1 MRFFF
6 SLLCIISFGVSAT
19 PQYAFSLYE
28 TPKYPPSFDHFDY
41 VNPNAPKGGKLT
53 YATLGTF
60 DTLNPF
66 VIQGMAASGLYLTYD
81 TLFKESDD
89 EPDTLYPLVATSLE
103 LFPKKK
109 EVIFTLNPKA
119 RFSDDSPITAEDIA
133 FSFNILKTKGRP
145 TYRYYLENVQKIET
159 PDSHTIRIILTKWDK
174 TFIPILAT
182 LPILSHAFWEKRD
195 FTKTSLT
202 PPVSSGPYVI
212 EKVVPGKSILYKR
225 NPHYWAKD
233 LNVNKGFDNFD
244 WVQADYYRDTSVILE
259 ALKTGAVDLRLEN
272 EARRWQYSLNYPQ
285 VKKGHLKR
293 LEFNHQLPS
302 GMQGFVFNLRRP
314 IFQDIHVRE
323 ALALL
328 YDLVL
333 ATTRPTEDG
342 KSNFEKTSDDYRANQ
357 QLYVR
362 LTNDTISP
370 VEKIEEEPEILTTI
384 ANPRETE
391 ILNVL
396 NSKKIKNK
404 AEKLADL
411 LFGKKVRKSLS
422 FGKTQYNLFPKNII
436 FVDENL
442 TDNAI
447 VNPTN
452 KSVIDNEHN
461 GLIIPAKTVV
471 LGREW
476 MEMATSSNLLDRQ
489 QAAKKLIHEQLHILL
504 TGENSKYIEQI
515 REIFDEFAEKNTN
528 EELNKYLYK
537 WDEKRYYTDGKLNQE
552 GLEEFLVET
561 LTSNELAN
569 ALNNIETNFNENK
582 NKKESL
588 FQKIMKILANIL
600 GIDIKEGSLYEKE
613 FKLLR
618 DIFSTPEQ
626 LEINFEEQITET
638 QTSQTAQT
646 AETQT
651 TQIEKTTNEETEDL
665 SYEDEYDDLWDSSG
679 AADLVDKR
687 SRIQETTNNAYTT
700 EMQSIK
706 EKAIAD
712 GTFMKAPNGNPTNL
726 NERQWLQVRTKA
738 FKDWFGDWETD
749 AANASKV
756 VDENGE
762 PAIVYHASPVE
773 GINIFNV
780 DKDDGWGNIIKSGSF
795 FTTDKEYAKSI
806 IPFRNKAFNE
816 TNDTYIYE
824 VFLNIREPLEI
835 YEELGDPH
843 LGYQINRLYE
853 YADNGRFN
861 DGIKGHDYY
870 DAVTEKYEL
879 KRSNGIE
886 YVVFNSNQIKSA
898 TDNVGT
904 FSKTDNN
911 IRHSRIRE
919 NTVPSI
925 SSYVSTFPLSEQS
938 EIIDKIDNGEISTS
952 CK

>member
-328 YDLVL
+328 FDFDWTNTHLFNGLYKRTTSFFDNSYLKAPPAPTEAEKKLLMPFQKDLPADIFTGSYSL
-333 ATTRPTEDG
+333 TRPT
-342 KSNFEKTSDDYRANQ
+342 ST
-357 QLYVR
+357 
-362 LTNDTISP
+362 
-370 VEKIEEEPEILTTI
+370 
-384 ANPRETE
+384 RE
-391 ILNVL
+391 VL
-396 NSKKIKNK
+396 QKALDLFAKAGWHLKNGY
-404 AEKLADL
+404 LH
-411 LFGKKVRKSLS
+411 
-422 FGKTQYNLFPKNII
+422 Q
-436 FVDENL
+436 
-442 TDNAI
+442 
-447 VNPTN
+447 
-452 KSVIDNEHN
+452 N
-461 GLIIPAKTVV
+461 G
-471 LGREW
+471 
-476 MEMATSSNLLDRQ
+476 Q
-489 QAAKKLIHEQLHILL
+489 
-504 TGENSKYIEQI
+504 
-515 REIFDEFAEKNTN
+515 
-528 EELNKYLYK
+528 
-537 WDEKRYYTDGKLNQE
+537 
-552 GLEEFLVET
+552 
-561 LTSNELAN
+561 
-569 ALNNIETNFNENK
+569 
-582 NKKESL
+582 
-588 FQKIMKILANIL
+588 
-600 GIDIKEGSLYEKE
+600 
-613 FKLLR
+613 
-618 DIFSTPEQ
+618 
-626 LEINFEEQITET
+626 
-638 QTSQTAQT
+638 
-646 AETQT
+646 
-651 TQIEKTTNEETEDL
+651 
-665 SYEDEYDDLWDSSG
+665 
-679 AADLVDKR
+679 
-687 SRIQETTNNAYTT
+687 
-700 EMQSIK
+700 
-706 EKAIAD
+706 
-712 GTFMKAPNGNPTNL
+712 
-726 NERQWLQVRTKA
+726 
-738 FKDWFGDWETD
+738 
-749 AANASKV
+749 
-756 VDENGE
+756 
-762 PAIVYHASPVE
+762 
-773 GINIFNV
+773 
-780 DKDDGWGNIIKSGSF
+780 
-795 FTTDKEYAKSI
+795 
-806 IPFRNKAFNE
+806 PFRF
-816 TNDTYIYE
+816 
-824 VFLNIREPLEI
+824 
-835 YEELGDPH
+835 
-843 LGYQINRLYE
+843 
-853 YADNGRFN
+853 
-861 DGIKGHDYY
+861 
-870 DAVTEKYEL
+870 
-879 KRSNGIE
+879 
-886 YVVFNSNQIKSA
+886 
-898 TDNVGT
+898 
-904 FSKTDNN
+904 
-911 IRHSRIRE
+911 
-919 NTVPSI
+919 
-925 SSYVSTFPLSEQS
+925 
-938 EIIDKIDNGEISTS
+938 
-952 CK
+952 